1 VDIWSLGCVIF
12 WALTKE
18 LPFTSTNKLYDFV
31 HETIPFPSSP
41 LENKGVSEE
50 CLGFLQ
56 RTIAIQPSDRPT
68 AQKALESQ
76 WLKNIDA
83 GTVHEESPALVASP
97 PETSEH
103 PQSLPS
109 ESSESLDQSKVG
121 KPSPQNAAQEVD
133 SHSEIGDEMTLKP
146 ENARLIQTVSPVQE
160 ISTAKDTSPVL
171 ENQAVENQSIQD
183 RRAQIQGPAQDQSPT
198 QILRN
203 REARAA
209 RRALKNDEGYTSA
222 EEIDES
228 KSQISYL

>member
-1 VDIWSLGCVIF
+1 MDIWSLGCVIF
-12 WALTKE
+12 WVLTKE
-18 LPFTSTNKLYDFV
+18 VPFASTNKLYDFV

-41 LENKGVSEE
+41 LENKGVTEE

-76 WLKNIDA
+76 WLKDIDA

-103 PQSLPS
+103 PQRLPS

-121 KPSPQNAAQEVD
+121 KPSPQNAAQDVD
-133 SHSEIGDEMTLKP
+133 SHSEIEDEMTLKP
-146 ENARLIQTVSPVQE
+146 ENAWLISKVSPVQE

-171 ENQAVENQSIQD
+171 ESQAV
-183 RRAQIQGPAQDQSPT
+183 QDQSVQDRWIKIRT
-198 QILRN
+198 N

-209 RRALKNDEGYTSA
+209 RRALENDEGYTSA

-228 KSQISYL
+228 KSQVSYL